1 MEESAPVQAQSEV
14 MCHPSSEI
22 VIYGAFSSLE
32 DHIVIDIVSM
42 PAVESL
48 ATGSPFIL
56 VGSSVI
62 DAL

>member
-14 MCHPSSEI
+14 ICHPSAET
-22 VIYGAFSSLE
+22 VIYGAVSSLE
-32 DHIVIDIVSM
+32 DHIVIVIVSM

-56 VGSSVI
+56 AGSSVV